1 MPVPYIDTPRTEAG
15 NATYLTNGLRSAT
28 RHNLS
33 ALDSVENSFQSPSG
47 DHDLIKNTANS
58 RSRGT
63 SGPNMRTPR
72 AKPRS
77 TVKSNRDTRELP
89 NTALPKGEF
98 TPLMQ
103 SVTKNNYMRNKV
115 GSDGSKVP
123 ETPAFLADG
132 YRSNGNTP
140 GLPKMDMSD
149 MYEEGTYSGVAD
161 EEATPVP
168 RLASSSVQS
177 TPLPAMPGRDGEGPV
192 LGEGQNMMSLK
203 EQGNVRPALHSREN
217 GIPNFCI

>member
-33 ALDSVENSFQSPSG
+33 ALDSVENSFQSPSN
-47 DHDLIKNTANS
+47 DHDLVKNIENR
-58 RSRGT
+58 RSD
-63 SGPNMRTPR
+63 SNVHTPR

-77 TVKSNRDTRELP
+77 SRKSNQDIRNLP
-89 NTALPKGEF
+89 NVAPPKGEF
-98 TPLMQ
+98 TPLMK
-103 SVTKNNYMRNKV
+103 SVTKNNALRNKP
-115 GSDGSKVP
+115 GDTKIP

-140 GLPKMDMSD
+140 GLPKMDMTE
-149 MYEEGTYSGVAD
+149 MYDEGTYSGVGD

-168 RLASSSVQS
+168 RIASSSVQG
-177 TPLPAMPGRDGEGPV
+177 TPLPGMPGRDGEGPV
-192 LGEGQNMMSLK
+192 LSDGQNMMSLK
-203 EQGNVRPALHSREN
+203 EQGNVRSALNLE
-217 GIPNFCI
+217 